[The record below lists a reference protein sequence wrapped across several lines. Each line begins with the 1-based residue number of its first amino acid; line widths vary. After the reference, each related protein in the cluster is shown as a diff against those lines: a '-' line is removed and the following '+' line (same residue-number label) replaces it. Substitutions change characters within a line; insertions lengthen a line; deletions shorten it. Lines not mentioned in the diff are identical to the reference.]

1 MKHTPGPWR
10 VTGGCIRSDD
20 HVDGTGAL
28 LLEAGS
34 MFHNYTPDKEE
45 IAANLRLAAAAPA
58 LLEAAQA
65 MIDYWLTGG
74 AGAGDPDGPLPSKV
88 EGRAIAALRAAIA
101 AATGGVA

>member
-65 MIDYWLTGG
+65 MYELHK
-74 AGAGDPDGPLPSKV
+74 DGVSHQLQLFQ
-88 EGRAIAALRAAIA
+88 RRAALTALRDAID
-101 AATGGVA
+101 AATGTYGGAVDD

>member
-65 MIDYWLTGG
+65 MIDYWLTSEVGR
-74 AGAGDPDGPLPSKV
+74 A
-88 EGRAIAALRAAIA
+88 RAIAALRAAIA
-101 AATGGVA
+101 AATGEEVGL